1 MMEKVKKRL
10 AREKKISS
18 IRYILY
24 IVILFFTST
33 LAIARIDILP
43 STGIDIIATP
53 GVVAQSSVVF
63 KPDASQ
69 TEILQYRL
77 RTLRSNDQ
85 EIEQSR
91 LTIENRYTQ
100 GVQTLERYRTVLSGQ
115 EKGNPV
121 TSTFQFEPIWGD
133 VPGEYVSSLEASRN
147 AASDIPVKIIIK
159 PKSLLTLQPQN
170 FTITTSSLKSPVIS
184 EVNVVMGSNSP
195 RWELYLVADNLKFKS
210 SSQKISND
218 RVFVRIKDQ
227 YNPKPWLLLN
237 KKLKL
242 ISGVA
247 TPITTV
253 ATLEFVVESELDDRA
268 GDYLGNI
275 KFLIRNFK

>member
-1 MMEKVKKRL
+1 M
-10 AREKKISS
+10 
-18 IRYILY
+18 
-24 IVILFFTST
+24 
-33 LAIARIDILP
+33 
-43 STGIDIIATP
+43 
-53 GVVAQSSVVF
+53 
-63 KPDASQ
+63 
-69 TEILQYRL
+69 
-77 RTLRSNDQ
+77 
-85 EIEQSR
+85 
-91 LTIENRYTQ
+91 
-100 GVQTLERYRTVLSGQ
+100 SGQ
-115 EKGNPV
+115 EKGNQV
-121 TSTFQFEPIWGD
+121 TSTFQFEPIWTD
-133 VPGEYVSSLEASRN
+133 VPGEYVSSLAASRN
-147 AASDIPVKIIIK
+147 AAPDIPVKIIIK

-247 TPITTV
+247 TPITTI

-275 KFLIRNFK
+275 KFLVRNFK